1 MIPWFAGCEY
11 QCQEEGDG
19 CAGAKFY
26 DEQELLR
33 HISTHGVSVGEY
45 LAKHSGLETKA
56 AWMICLICRKKMK
69 RCLPEVVSHF
79 KACHQ
84 GVTLEQY
91 TTQFN
96 IPKMYKVRT
105 QHYYRLIFSH
115 LFRQRRGME
124 FPEN

>member
-19 CAGAKFY
+19 CGAGGAKFY

-33 HISTHGVSVGEY
+33 HISRSHVGVSVGDY
-45 LAKHSGLETKA
+45 LAKHSGSLETKA

-105 QHYYRLIFSH
+105 QHYRLIF
-115 LFRQRRGME
+115 
-124 FPEN
+124 